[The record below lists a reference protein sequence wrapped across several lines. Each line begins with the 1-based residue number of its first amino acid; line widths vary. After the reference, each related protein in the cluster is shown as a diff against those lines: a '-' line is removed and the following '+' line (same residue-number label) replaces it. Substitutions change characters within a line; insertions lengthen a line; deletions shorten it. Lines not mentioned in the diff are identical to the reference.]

1 MKGYL
6 IALSVNIPG
15 IKVLKIYSKK
25 VSPHQ
30 RTVSHMDK
38 DLQIDILK
46 YKVKVLEEKVEALT
60 GVLELTAEALEKLT
74 LLVTGKP
81 NAS

>member
-1 MKGYL
+1 
-6 IALSVNIPG
+6 
-15 IKVLKIYSKK
+15 
-25 VSPHQ
+25 
-30 RTVSHMDK
+30 MDK